1 MRVDEVNAAAVMG
14 RWASKVGLI
23 LALGTGLACGNAVA
37 DDERDPFEGFNRAVF
52 AFNDGLDK
60 VLIKPVARGYEAVL
74 PGLVRNGVS
83 NVYGNIADLMIS
95 VNSLLQGKP
104 ADAVGDAARFAFN
117 SSFGIFGVFD
127 VATEMGIE
135 KHEEDFG
142 QTFGRWGAGTGPY
155 LVLPVYG
162 PRNVRD
168 AIGMVLDSAT
178 DPVGGINHVPTRN
191 SMTAIRLIN
200 ERANLLPADKII
212 EEAALDKYSYIR
224 DAYLQRRRSLV
235 YDGRPPRE
243 PEDE

>member
-1 MRVDEVNAAAVMG
+1 
-14 RWASKVGLI
+14 VGLI
-23 LALGTGLACGNAVA
+23 LALGAGLVCGNAVA
-37 DDERDPFEGFNRAVF
+37 EDERDPFEGFNRAVF

-74 PGLVRNGVS
+74 PGLVRTGVS
-83 NVYGNIADLMIS
+83 NVYGNVADLMIS

-104 ADAVGDAARFAFN
+104 VDAVGDAARFAFN

-168 AIGMVLDSAT
+168 TFGLALDSAT
-178 DPVGGINHVPTRN
+178 DPVGGVDHVPTRN

-235 YDGRPPRE
+235 FDGRPPRE

>member
-1 MRVDEVNAAAVMG
+1 MSTGAVVG
-14 RWASKVGLI
+14 RWVSKMVLI
-23 LALGTGLACGNAVA
+23 LALGTGLVCGNAA
-37 DDERDPFEGFNRAVF
+37 AEDERDPFEGFNRAIF

-74 PGLVRNGVS
+74 PGLVRTGVS

-104 ADAVGDAARFAFN
+104 ADAVGDVARFAFN
-117 SSFGIFGVFD
+117 SSFGILGVFD
-127 VATEMGIE
+127 VASEMGIE

-168 AIGMVLDSAT
+168 TFGLVLDSAA
-178 DPVGGINHVPTRN
+178 DPVGGIDHVPTRN